1 MKTLSYI
8 LGAEQEIEVGAE
20 LYFGQLWDGD
30 GDGEEL
36 LNSSSVCLGED
47 KNRMP
52 VIVAFE
58 IVERDED
65 ILNTVVRVADIY

>member
-1 MKTLSYI
+1 MKELSYVY
-8 LGAEQEIEVGAE
+8 GREQRIKPGAE

-36 LNSSSVCLGED
+36 LESRSICLEED
-47 KNRMP
+47 ENRMP

-58 IVERDED
+58 IAKKS
-65 ILNTVVRVADIY
+65 INIINTSVRIVDIY